1 MRKLAL
7 VTAVAA
13 LTLSAGALA
22 AQSTSTQQPASKP
35 AMSQSAPHVKS
46 DTTKKATA
54 SASKTTSTSH
64 HWTKEQI
71 TEAQDAL
78 AKEGL
83 YKGKP
88 DGVMNSATH
97 TALKEFQKKNKLP
110 VTGQLSDSTLAKL
123 KSA

>member
-22 AQSTSTQQPASKP
+22 AQSTSTQQPAGKP
-35 AMSQSAPHVKS
+35 AMNQSAPHAKA
-46 DTTKKATA
+46 DTTKKATT
-54 SASKTTSTSH
+54 SASKTTSASH
-64 HWTKEQI
+64 HWTKAQI
-71 TEAQDAL
+71 KEAQEAL
-78 AKEGL
+78 AKDGL
-83 YKGKP
+83 YKGKA

-110 VTGQLSDSTLAKL
+110 VTGQLSDSTLGKL